1 MKGTATLI
9 SEETYNERK
18 AFILSCILVSKTLIR
33 QLVSTMD
40 KIPQIEPEARQVI
53 ELEKQYIKDELA
65 ELTELE
71 RWRIR
76 EGLGKDERYIYP
88 SVRKRIA
95 ERERQQQNHSVHLE
109 RAKESGNYDYW
120 TPETCV
126 ECKADSDNQ

>member
-1 MKGTATLI
+1 MKGTATLV

-88 SVRKRIA
+88 SVRKK
-95 ERERQQQNHSVHLE
+95 LE
-109 RAKESGNYDYW
+109 E
-120 TPETCV
+120 
-126 ECKADSDNQ
+126 KASADHKRSSSTE